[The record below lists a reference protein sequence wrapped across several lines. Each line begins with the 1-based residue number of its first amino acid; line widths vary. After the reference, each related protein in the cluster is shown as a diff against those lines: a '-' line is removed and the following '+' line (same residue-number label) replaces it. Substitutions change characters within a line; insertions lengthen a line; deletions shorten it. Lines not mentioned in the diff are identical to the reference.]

1 MDKLF
6 VPGLYVQLGLANEG
20 GLARHQ
26 VEHRGKRVLLAD
38 GIML

>member
-1 MDKLF
+1 
-6 VPGLYVQLGLANEG
+6 VQLGPDNEG